1 MLSCGVGD
9 GQRSSLIVQLQ
20 SVSESLVRNIR
31 CGEDLLLFV
40 HFSYERRRRGFA
52 FIMF

>member
-1 MLSCGVGD
+1 MLSCDVCD
-9 GQRSSLIVQLQ
+9 DQR
-20 SVSESLVRNIR
+20 SESLMNIR

-40 HFSYERRRRGFA
+40 HFIYERRRRGFA